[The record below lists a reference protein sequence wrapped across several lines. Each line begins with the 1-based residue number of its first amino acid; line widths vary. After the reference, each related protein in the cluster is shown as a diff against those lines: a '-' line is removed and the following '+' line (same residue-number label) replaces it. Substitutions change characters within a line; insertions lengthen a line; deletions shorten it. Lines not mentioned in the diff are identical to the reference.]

1 MPRGKSCHYGRNN
14 DKCRSKSKRIVRWL
28 FFFVFSTSWS
38 NLNCLF
44 WWHFSDDKSELLT
57 KNACLEDQIAEM
69 EETVSSLLTV
79 LSSRRWLIPKQTWTN
94 CLVTIYFTLYYL
106 KECLLFLKFEWFIF
120 FLFAEVNSKL
130 VEKISFLQD
139 EDKKMQFDL
148 QERRNKE
155 RLNDKMGMMNHL
167 KEDLKTKR
175 TDVTVEIL
183 GSWSD
188 LMNR

>member
-1 MPRGKSCHYGRNN
+1 M
-14 DKCRSKSKRIVRWL
+14 
-28 FFFVFSTSWS
+28 T
-38 NLNCLF
+38 
-44 WWHFSDDKSELLT
+44 KSELLT

-69 EETVSSLLTV
+69 EETVSSILTV

-94 CLVTIYFTLYYL
+94 CSATIYFTLYYS